1 MSAIHAAVSGGAAMR
16 PVLDFAWGGTPV
28 GASETWA
35 QSLRTAVDLM
45 LGSGLP
51 SALFVGPQLTQ
62 MHNQAYGRLYGRM
75 AEAAQ
80 DLGRSV
86 GEVDPTGP
94 LAAAAAQVF
103 AGRSLALH
111 GQAHPLQGE
120 ASDLRFSLY
129 YSPFRDEQGDVVGM
143 SMLAVA
149 TERSVSKDDDPPPQR
164 AADEVDDRRMLLSE
178 LQHRVRNILAVVRSL
193 IARSAET
200 SETIED
206 LVAHLDGRIAA
217 LARVQAI
224 LVRNPGAGVDLEG
237 LVREELLAQN
247 ADERRLVIAG
257 PEVNLA
263 PKAAEVMTLAAHELA
278 TNATKYGALSQP
290 EGRLEIGWRVRS
302 GERQDWLELT
312 WAETGVRIAASA
324 PRREGFGAALLKY
337 RLSYE
342 LGGQARMDFR
352 PGGLVCE
359 MAFPLTSDAAPMK
372 NEQEDR

>member
-1 MSAIHAAVSGGAAMR
+1 MSAVHAAVSDGTAMR
-16 PVLDFAWGGTPV
+16 QVLDFAWDDTPV
-28 GASETWA
+28 GASETWP
-35 QSLRTAVDLM
+35 QSLRTAVELM

-62 MHNQAYGRLYGRM
+62 MHNRAYGRLYGHT

-86 GEVDPTGP
+86 GDFDPAGP
-94 LAAAAAQVF
+94 LAAAAAEVF

-111 GQAHPLQGE
+111 GQVHLPRGGAPDG
-120 ASDLRFSLY
+120 RFSLY
-129 YSPFRDEQGDVVGM
+129 YSPFRDEQGDVAGM
-143 SMLAVA
+143 SLVVVA
-149 TERSVSKDDDPPPQR
+149 TER
-164 AADEVDDRRMLLSE
+164 AASADDDRRALLSE

-200 SETIED
+200 SETVED
-206 LVAHLDGRIAA
+206 LAAHLDGRIAA

-224 LVRNPGAGVDLEG
+224 LVRNPSAGVDLEG

-247 ADERRLVIAG
+247 ADERRLVIKG
-257 PEVNLA
+257 PEVSLA

-278 TNATKYGALSQP
+278 TNAMKYGALSQP
-290 EGRLEIGWRVRS
+290 DGQLEISWRVGP
-302 GERQDWLELT
+302 GERHDWLELT
-312 WAETGVRIAASA
+312 WAETGVRVAAGA
-324 PRREGFGAALLKY
+324 PRREGFGAALLNY
-337 RLSYE
+337 RLPYE

-359 MAFPLTSDAAPMK
+359 MTFPLTSDAAPAK
-372 NEQEDR
+372 NKQEDRR